1 MSVDSYELNPGGWT
15 GEAVI
20 VNAMSNGSSH
30 QNVEDGRECES
41 CEIIDVKQDFA
52 HSIVS
57 KMPSYWYSPAV
68 EDWQSRV
75 AESHYY

>member
-15 GEAVI
+15 EEVVI
-20 VNAMSNGSSH
+20 VNVMSTESSH
-30 QNVEDGRECES
+30 QNVEGGRECES

-57 KMPSYWYSPAV
+57 KKPSYWYSPAV